1 MGFAAFSHINKKKA
15 VDWTTPRGT
24 EIIEEMPKI
33 TGVVMLLL
41 PGPASFGV
49 PKNIMQIY

>member
-1 MGFAAFSHINKKKA
+1 MNHLAQLTKKKA
-15 VDWTTPRGT
+15 VDWTTTRGT

-33 TGVVMLLL
+33 TGVVMLLI
-41 PGPASFGV
+41 PGPASLGV